1 MHNVYHSKGVHM
13 GRRKAEAMRA
23 ASATVSGQH
32 RTLELHV
39 LGGVGLVRCE
49 RLCAELG
56 AKLLEAFAWPR
67 RREVSPE
74 ALGHNEMRVCLRQ
87 TRTSLMPTA
96 RLATASLTFFCYYCF
111 CSSYFSLLKLP
122 LRR

>member
-1 MHNVYHSKGVHM
+1 M

-74 ALGHNEMRVCLRQ
+74 ALGHNEMRVCPRQ
-87 TRTSLMPTA
+87 TRTSLMPTD
-96 RLATASLTFFCYYCF
+96 RLATASLAFFVIIVF
-111 CSSYFSLLKLP
+111 AALIFHF
-122 LRR
+122 